1 MEGFLLWIFTFLALI
16 AGSFGLLY
24 AWSMKKFRFWKDRGI
39 CHNEP
44 IFPYGNTKGVSRAI
58 RFSDILTDLYYKY
71 QGKEKF
77 VGLYMFMKPIGM
89 ASDPDLIKQILVK
102 DFHNFQNRGLYHNE
116 KHDPLSG
123 HLFTL
128 EGEPWRILRTKL
140 SPTFTSGK
148 IKMMFNIMVE
158 VTKELKRIVDEELKV
173 NNDVDI
179 SDTMARFTMD
189 IIGNCAFGIECNA
202 LKNPN
207 EELMVFGKKFF
218 NPGPRQIMR
227 QIAFSVFPELSRKLG
242 IRAIEE
248 DVSSFFMRVITETV
262 RYREQNGIVRSDFM
276 DLMLRLKNSGKL
288 DTDDNA
294 EKSGLITLNELAA
307 QCFVFFLAGFETSS
321 TTISFSLYELALN
334 PDIQERL
341 RKEILQ
347 CLEETNGVL
356 TYEAVMGMK
365 YLEKVINETL
375 RKYPAVEMLV
385 RKAKNDYPI
394 EGTPHTIPKDTLIF
408 IPVYTVHHD
417 PKIYPHPHKFNPER
431 FNEENMRNRHP
442 YTYLPFGEG
451 PRNCIGMR
459 FGLLQTR
466 IGIITMLTNYRLT
479 VCQKTPKAP
488 PEFIP
493 SSIVLKVKGGIW
505 LRVDKL

>member
-1 MEGFLLWIFTFLALI
+1 MEGFFLWIFTLVAVI

-39 CHNEP
+39 CHKEP
-44 IFPYGNTKGVSRAI
+44 VFPYGNTKGISRAV
-58 RFSDILTDLYYKY
+58 RFSDILTELYYKY

-77 VGLYMFMKPIGM
+77 VGLYMFMKPVGM
-89 ASDPDLIKQILVK
+89 VSDPDLIKQILVK

-128 EGEPWRILRTKL
+128 EGEPWRILRAKV

-158 VTKELKRIVDEELKV
+158 VTNELKRIVDEELKV

-218 NPGPRQIMR
+218 NPGPRQILR

-242 IRAIEE
+242 VRAIEE

-365 YLEKVINETL
+365 YLEKVINGESFESFLPCNKSGDFSSIELVKSVFSISFLSPFFFLLGWQKPSENIQLSRCWYGKQRMITPL
-375 RKYPAVEMLV
+375 RTHH
-385 RKAKNDYPI
+385 
-394 EGTPHTIPKDTLIF
+394 TPF
-408 IPVYTVHHD
+408 
-417 PKIYPHPHKFNPER
+417 PKIPSFSYPSTLSIMTQKSIHILINSILR
-431 FNEENMRNRHP
+431 DSMRK
-442 YTYLPFGEG
+442 
-451 PRNCIGMR
+451 I
-459 FGLLQTR
+459 
-466 IGIITMLTNYRLT
+466 
-479 VCQKTPKAP
+479 
-488 PEFIP
+488 
-493 SSIVLKVKGGIW
+493 
-505 LRVDKL
+505 